1 LLMTGREMLAW
12 LYFFP
17 PFQMRNSCNAVPALI
32 ILPPPLPLR
41 PFICSPT
48 PKLVLAPAATHHGI
62 ALPPIIAT
70 LRRRRSL
77 TLAASRRGGCWRG
90 WIRASSAPSS
100 PSPGSFSSSPDSGA
114 TYITR
119 RDPAIRV
126 VRSPEARP
134 RAPGPPRRR
143 AEDPGPAVHRGAS
156 SPAGAPLQPRLLRV
170 LSTGTAQA
178 AHLSRQLRSR

>member
-1 LLMTGREMLAW
+1 LQGRRRPPVHRRTSPHCD
-12 LYFFP
+12 LYLF
-17 PFQMRNSCNAVPALI
+17 A
-32 ILPPPLPLR
+32 PPPQSSSSLPQ
-41 PFICSPT
+41 P
-48 PKLVLAPAATHHGI
+48 V
-62 ALPPIIAT
+62 IAT

-119 RDPAIRV
+119 RDPAIRI
-126 VRSPEARP
+126 VRRTAARP

-156 SPAGAPLQPRLLRV
+156 GPAGAPCNLVFCAFSPQEPPKRCTSLGSSDPGETRSFV
-170 LSTGTAQA
+170 L
-178 AHLSRQLRSR
+178 LSRPPRNHLLCSNTP